1 MRFLTTLMWMAIAV
15 VCAIFSV
22 RNWNNVTLDLWGPL
36 QADIK
41 VPLLMAIM
49 FLLGFVPIW
58 LVMRG
63 KLWAARRKL
72 IALERPIVTPAPPP
86 LPTEETPVQGSSDD

>member
-1 MRFLTTLMWMAIAV
+1 MWMAIAF
-15 VCAIFSV
+15 VCAIFSF

-41 VPLLMAIM
+41 VPLLMALM

-63 KLWAARRKL
+63 RLWAARRKL
-72 IALERPIVTPAPPP
+72 IALERPIVTPPPPP
-86 LPTEETPVQGSSDD
+86 LPTEATASATPSDD

>member
-1 MRFLTTLMWMAIAV
+1 MRFLTTLWWMVVAV
-15 VCAIFSV
+15 VCAIFSY
-22 RNWNNVTLDLWGPL
+22 RNWEDVTLDLWGAL

-63 KLWAARRKL
+63 RLWAVKRKL
-72 IALERPIVTPAPPP
+72 LSVERPIVNPAPPP
-86 LPTEETPVQGSSDD
+86 LPAEAATNVE